1 MGRIYNAFAYLK
13 AVNMVF
19 MGSALAMPGA
29 HDGGEAHG
37 GVISESMLNHIMMKW
52 AVISGK
58 PISASAGPTA
68 MAVTM

>member
-1 MGRIYNAFAYLK
+1 M
-13 AVNMVF
+13 
-19 MGSALAMPGA
+19 AMPA
-29 HDGGEAHG
+29 PTMEARPTG

>member
-1 MGRIYNAFAYLK
+1 
-13 AVNMVF
+13 MVF
-19 MGSALAMPGA
+19 MGSALAMPA
-29 HDGGEAHG
+29 PTMEARPTG